1 MTAAKERFSLKIP
14 GLLVHL
20 FEVCYR
26 SQCGVFIVV
35 LIVAK

>member
-20 FEVCYR
+20 FEVC
-26 SQCGVFIVV
+26 QCSVFIVA